1 MIVRHA
7 DVIPFDFYGLEIRDY
22 TARQEGSSSV
32 AEIIVPSGASHPE
45 AWSKR
50 SDKYYY
56 LISGQILFQIEGDQ
70 LTLNAGDLCVIKQG
84 QHFSYA
90 NNGLKPAKMIL
101 VHTPSFDLESEVI
114 IEPRI
119 A

>member
-1 MIVRHA
+1 MIVRQA

-22 TARQEGSSSV
+22 TARQEGSSSI

-45 AWSKR
+45 ACSKR
-50 SDKYYY
+50 SDKFYY
-56 LISGQILFQIEGDQ
+56 LISGQISFHIDGDQ
-70 LTLNAGDLCVIKQG
+70 LTLHAGDLCLIKRG
-84 QHFSYA
+84 QHFSYS
-90 NNGLKPAKMIL
+90 NHSPKLAKMVL

-114 IEPRI
+114 VEYR

>member
-1 MIVRHA
+1 MIVRQA

-32 AEIIVPSGASHPE
+32 AEIIVPGGASHPE

-56 LISGQILFQIEGDQ
+56 LISGQISFYIDGDQ
-70 LTLNAGDLCVIKQG
+70 LILNAGDLCIIKRG
-84 QHFSYA
+84 QHFSYT
-90 NNGLKPAKMIL
+90 NNSPKPAKMIL
-101 VHTPSFDLESEVI
+101 VHTPSFDIESEI
-114 IEPRI
+114 IMEYK

>member
-1 MIVRHA
+1 MIVRQA

-45 AWSKR
+45 TWSKR

-56 LISGQILFQIEGDQ
+56 LISGQILFQDDNGPI
-70 LTLNAGDLCVIKQG
+70 TLNVGDLCIIKRG
-84 QHFSYA
+84 QHFSYT
-90 NNGLKPAKMIL
+90 NNSPKPAKMIL
-101 VHTPSFDLESEVI
+101 VHTPSFDIESEVI
-114 IEPRI
+114 MEYK

>member
-22 TARQEGSSSV
+22 TARREGSSSI

-56 LISGQILFQIEGDQ
+56 LISGQILFSIDD
-70 LTLNAGDLCVIKQG
+70 THVIFNAGDLCIIKQG
-84 QHFSYA
+84 QHFSYT
-90 NNGLKPAKMIL
+90 NNSLNSAKMIL
-101 VHTPSFDLESEVI
+101 VHTPSFDLESEI
-114 IEPRI
+114 IMEYK